1 LRNGRGKSLIVRF
14 VCLSSGFDDGMMRF
28 KDVLRMFL
36 SSSWMDLPLKIDALM
51 CPHPFPLVN

>member
-1 LRNGRGKSLIVRF
+1 VRF